1 MTDYAAARTA
11 MVDRQVRTADVTSY
25 PIIDAML
32 TVPRERFAPAALRPV
47 AYAGEHLTLAPR
59 RVLLDP
65 RTFAKMIDAADPGPD
80 DLVLD
85 LGCGLGYSTAVL
97 ARMAAAVVAVEADAA
112 MARSAAATLTE
123 LEIDNA
129 GVIEAPLVD
138 GAAEHA
144 PYNVILIEGG
154 VEEVPEALRSQLR
167 EGGRM
172 VFVRMEGEYG
182 WCELVTRIGGSLARR
197 RMFDAAAPVLPGFE
211 RQAAFEF

>member
-1 MTDYAAARTA
+1 MIDYAAARTA
-11 MVDRQVRTADVTSY
+11 MVDRQVRTSDVTSY

-32 TVPRERFAPAALRPV
+32 SVPRERFAPPALRAV
-47 AYAGEHLTLAPR
+47 AYAGEHLALAPG
-59 RVLLDP
+59 RVMLDP

-85 LGCGLGYSTAVL
+85 VGCGLGYSTAVL
-97 ARMAAAVVAVEADAA
+97 ARMAAAVVAVEADEA

-123 LEIDNA
+123 LEVDNA
-129 GVIEAPLVD
+129 EVLAAPLAG
-138 GAAEHA
+138 GAAAHA
-144 PYNVILIEGG
+144 PYNVILVEGG
-154 VEEVPEALRSQLR
+154 VEEVPEGLREQLR

-182 WCELVTRIGGSLARR
+182 WCELVTRVDGAFARR

>member
-1 MTDYAAARTA
+1 M
-11 MVDRQVRTADVTSY
+11 
-25 PIIDAML
+25 
-32 TVPRERFAPAALRPV
+32 
-47 AYAGEHLTLAPR
+47 
-59 RVLLDP
+59 LDP

-97 ARMAAAVVAVEADAA
+97 ARMAAAVVAVEEDAA

-123 LEIDNA
+123 LQVDNA
-129 GVIEAPLVD
+129 EVLEAPLVA

-144 PYNVILIEGG
+144 PYNVILVEGG
-154 VEEVPEALRSQLR
+154 VETAPDGLMEQLR

-182 WCELVTRIGGSLARR
+182 WCELVTRVGGAFARR

-211 RQAAFEF
+211 RQEAFEF